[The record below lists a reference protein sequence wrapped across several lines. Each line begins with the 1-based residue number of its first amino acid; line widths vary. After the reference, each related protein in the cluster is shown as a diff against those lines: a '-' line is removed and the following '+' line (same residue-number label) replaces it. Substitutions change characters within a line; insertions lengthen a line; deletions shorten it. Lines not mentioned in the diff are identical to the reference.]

1 MEKFVLG
8 AKNSVL
14 KHCFKKKV
22 IQTVEIES
30 VLKKVIQTVLKAF
43 YGKKA
48 SCCFNLKNGSFS
60 MLLLLLKNLLD
71 LFKKLLVEHKNS
83 LKLFGKT

>member
-1 MEKFVLG
+1 MKNEYEGSYLEKFVLG

-22 IQTVEIES
+22 ILTVKICFMFF
-30 VLKKVIQTVLKAF
+30 VLKAF

-48 SCCFNLKNGSFS
+48 SCYFNLKDGSFS

-71 LFKKLLVEHKNS
+71 LFKKLFWLSIRIH
-83 LKLFGKT
+83 